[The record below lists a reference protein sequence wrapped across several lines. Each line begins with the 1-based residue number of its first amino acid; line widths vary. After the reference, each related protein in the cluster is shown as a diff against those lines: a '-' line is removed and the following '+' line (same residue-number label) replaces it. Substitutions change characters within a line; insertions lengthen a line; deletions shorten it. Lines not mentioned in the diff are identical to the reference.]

1 MANARSLPVVGATP
15 ASPIRTTTQRRWRVL
30 LINPPRFSEL
40 IGKNPAIV
48 EKHRG
53 FNPPLGILSLAGYLE
68 DHASFQL
75 EVIDAQPKGCTYEGL
90 EALLRQRPADV
101 VGITAMTFTLIDVFK
116 TARIIRRVMPEAK
129 IVLGGPHVH
138 LFPDETVRRPEVDF
152 LILGEGE
159 VAFLQLLNN
168 LDHPTAWPHLKGLVY
183 QDQTG
188 RIVNNGIAAGTENL
202 DELGIPA
209 RHLLDVGDYTSLLG
223 RDNVIT
229 TMFTSRGCP
238 YRCTFCDRPY
248 SPVLS
253 GFRCRSAAH
262 VADEMELCLALGITE
277 AFIYDD
283 TFTVRRDR
291 VLELCDEI
299 ERRGIKFRWDVR
311 AHVNTITPELLTRM
325 KQAGC
330 DRIHYGVECGS
341 DRMLKVIKKNA
352 TVAKVREV
360 VAQTKNVGME
370 VLCYFIIGQQT
381 ETASD
386 IADTMRLARELDPN
400 YVHFTIFCPYPGTE
414 IYAQGLESGVIREDV
429 WRKFAENPADGFQL
443 PVWEENFTR
452 QQLREMLVKCYKS
465 FYLRPRYIA
474 RNLLRIRRVGE
485 LKRKLRA
492 GLSVVTMSANQ
503 KLYDPADMANRAR
516 SIVPG
521 APYEI
526 CS

>member
-1 MANARSLPVVGATP
+1 M
-15 ASPIRTTTQRRWRVL
+15 
-30 LINPPRFSEL
+30 
-40 IGKNPAIV
+40 
-48 EKHRG
+48 
-53 FNPPLGILSLAGYLE
+53 
-68 DHASFQL
+68 
-75 EVIDAQPKGCTYEGL
+75 IDAQPKGCTYEGL

-229 TMFTSRGCP
+229 TMFTRAGAPIAARSAIGLTH
-238 YRCTFCDRPY
+238 RCSVD
-248 SPVLS
+248 S
-253 GFRCRSAAH
+253 RCRSAAH

-299 ERRGIKFRWDVR
+299 ERRGIKFRWD
-311 AHVNTITPELLTRM
+311 
-325 KQAGC
+325 
-330 DRIHYGVECGS
+330 
-341 DRMLKVIKKNA
+341 
-352 TVAKVREV
+352 
-360 VAQTKNVGME
+360 
-370 VLCYFIIGQQT
+370 
-381 ETASD
+381 
-386 IADTMRLARELDPN
+386 
-400 YVHFTIFCPYPGTE
+400 
-414 IYAQGLESGVIREDV
+414 
-429 WRKFAENPADGFQL
+429 
-443 PVWEENFTR
+443 
-452 QQLREMLVKCYKS
+452 
-465 FYLRPRYIA
+465 
-474 RNLLRIRRVGE
+474 
-485 LKRKLRA
+485 
-492 GLSVVTMSANQ
+492 
-503 KLYDPADMANRAR
+503 
-516 SIVPG
+516 
-521 APYEI
+521 APT
-526 CS
+526 